1 MVTLTFGPS
10 QNLRAQTMLAIL
22 SPAKTLDYA
31 TPLPT
36 KKSSEPQFIE
46 ESSELIRHLREL
58 SPGDLSVKMKLSDKL
73 ARLNAQRYAAWRPA
87 FDTDEARPAIH
98 AFKGDVYQ
106 GLDAPTLSA
115 RDHNYAQKHLRIL
128 SGLHGLL
135 RPLDRIRPYRL
146 EMGTRLVTPRG
157 ENLYDFWGSKVTDAL
172 NSAISEQ
179 KHRALINLASH
190 EYANV
195 IQPQA
200 IEARIITVRFLDYK
214 NGAYKF
220 MSFYGK
226 RARGSM
232 ARYMIDQRVK
242 TLKQLRAFDVDG
254 YRFNEERSEGD
265 DWVFTREQAG

>member
-1 MVTLTFGPS
+1 
-10 QNLRAQTMLAIL
+10 MLAIL
-22 SPAKTLDYA
+22 SPAKTLDYK

-46 ESSELIRHLREL
+46 ESSRLIRHLREL
-58 SPGDLSVKMKLSDKL
+58 SPSDLSKKMKLSDKL
-73 ARLNAQRYAAWRPA
+73 AQLNAQRYAAWRPS
-87 FDTDEARPAIH
+87 FGTDDARPAIH

-135 RPLDRIRPYRL
+135 RPLDLIRPYRL
-146 EMGTRLVTPRG
+146 EMGTRLKTAQG
-157 ENLYDFWGSKVTDAL
+157 QNLYDFWGSKVTEAL

-179 KHRALINLASH
+179 SHRALINLASN
-190 EYANV
+190 EYFNV
-195 IQPQA
+195 LQTDSID
-200 IEARIITVRFLDYK
+200 VRMINVSFLDYK

-220 MSFYGK
+220 ISFYGK

-232 ARYMIDQRVK
+232 ARYMIDRRVK
-242 TLKQLRAFDVDG
+242 TLKQLRAFDYDG
-254 YRFNEERSEGD
+254 YGFSEARSEGD
-265 DWVFTREQAG
+265 DWVFTRRQVD